1 MILRRR
7 IALLDHPCYAARE
20 APLDWLARRVLTE
33 DYEVRPI
40 RTDMYERHTS
50 CGVNVDV
57 LRTPSNARH

>member
-1 MILRRR
+1 
-7 IALLDHPCYAARE
+7 LDHPCYAARE